1 MQRGMIIVAKT
12 RHADRAAMAL
22 SVSGAHEVA
31 PKLSRLMI
39 KIALVLI
46 LAIVAWLEGVAVGH
60 FQWPPFALI
69 QSAYKTVRSSV
80 PTISL
85 SDYQKRA
92 PLLAAFP
99 PKGRIAMIGDSLTE
113 LAPWSGMF
121 PHEDIAN
128 YGISNDTV
136 EGVLARAPSILES
149 HATKMFVMIGINDLR
164 QGWSI
169 ASLVLTY
176 RMLVEALG
184 RDGATVFV
192 QSNLCTADSTLNM
205 RAAELNAEMR
215 MLCGAGTCEFVE
227 VNDAICPL
235 NDTMTIDGLH
245 LSPMGYERWRNA
257 ISQYV
262 RAK

>member
-1 MQRGMIIVAKT
+1 M
-12 RHADRAAMAL
+12 
-22 SVSGAHEVA
+22 
-31 PKLSRLMI
+31 
-39 KIALVLI
+39 
-46 LAIVAWLEGVAVGH
+46 
-60 FQWPPFALI
+60 
-69 QSAYKTVRSSV
+69 VRPSV
-80 PTISL
+80 PTATL

-164 QGWSI
+164 EGRSV
-169 ASLVLTY
+169 ASLVPTY

-235 NDTMTIDGLH
+235 NDTMTKDGLH